1 MAVVAGARC
10 LLPPVEGEGEGEE
23 KVREWAAAAA
33 AAAAVAAGT
42 GADAGSGAPVAKAY
56 RKALQKDVVV
66 SMRNQSCTGNK

>member
-10 LLPPVEGEGEGEE
+10 LLPPVGGEGEGEE
-23 KVREWAAAAA
+23 KVQEWAAAAA

-56 RKALQKDVVV
+56 RKALQEGCCC
-66 SMRNQSCTGNK
+66 MRNQSCTGNK

>member
-1 MAVVAGARC
+1 VAVVAGARC
-10 LLPPVEGEGEGEE
+10 LLPPVEGEGEGAE

-56 RKALQKDVVV
+56 RKALQEGCCC
-66 SMRNQSCTGNK
+66 MRNQSCTG